1 MARSKYPGIQI
12 LYEVGTRQE
21 LAQSY
26 GVSERTMYRWLN
38 KAKAQTHERQ
48 EYPGAGP
55 IARFKGTRKEL
66 AEKYNISERTAY
78 RWLKKARESG
88 ADIPSRQAKSRY
100 PGSNIW
106 YEQGTN
112 KSIGDRYGVSEA
124 TVRRWKNRARNELE
138 QIDPMALIRSEEELQ
153 NVLEDSVPEMTTEQI
168 EEFDKAVLGDDLE
181 DLLGEEPE
189 EYKDYDTFTNVGD
202 LVDDVINMGVLS
214 EKSEFLNLD
223 PTVQREYMYAYI
235 KYQSQH
241 NKDLYYW
248 VEKVGMSD
256 IPSEDIASLN
266 IWGDSF
272 ETFVQEQIALD
283 EYSERWA
290 K

>member
-38 KAKAQTHERQ
+38 KAKAQTKERQ

-66 AEKYNISERTAY
+66 AAKYNISERTAY

-88 ADIPSRQAKSRY
+88 ADIPSRQAKSKY
-100 PGSNIW
+100 PGLAILD
-106 YEQGTN
+106 ERGTN

-124 TVRRWKNRARNELE
+124 TVRRWKNRAR
-138 QIDPMALIRSEEELQ
+138 SEEEAIRPPEPLPFDEIEQ
-153 NVLEDSVPEMTTEQI
+153 EDFTPEEPITGPEPI
-168 EEFDKAVLGDDLE
+168 LDEDLE

-202 LVDDVINMGVLS
+202 LVDDVINMDVLS
-214 EKSEFLNLD
+214 ENSEFLNLD

-241 NKDLYYW
+241 NKELYYW

-256 IPSEDIASLN
+256 IPAEDVASLN

-272 ETFVQEQIALD
+272 ETFVQEQIDLD
-283 EYSERWA
+283 QYSDSWA

>member
-1 MARSKYPGIQI
+1 MAKSKYPGIQI

-38 KAKAQTHERQ
+38 KAKSQTKERQ

-66 AEKYNISERTAY
+66 AAKYNISERTAY

-88 ADIPSRQAKSRY
+88 ADIPSRQAKSKY
-100 PGSNIW
+100 PGTAILD
-106 YEQGTN
+106 ERGTN

-124 TVRRWKNRARNELE
+124 TIRRWKNRAT
-138 QIDPMALIRSEEELQ
+138 SEVEAAGM
-153 NVLEDSVPEMTTEQI
+153 P
-168 EEFDKAVLGDDLE
+168 EEFTSEDNGDILEGPAAEPESVLGDDLE

-202 LVDDVINMGVLS
+202 LVEDVINMGVLS
-214 EKSEFLNLD
+214 KNSEFLNLD

>member
-1 MARSKYPGIQI
+1 MARSKYPGFQI

-38 KAKAQTHERQ
+38 KAKAQTKERQ

-55 IARFKGTRKEL
+55 LARFKGTRKEL
-66 AEKYNISERTAY
+66 AAKYNISERTAY

-88 ADIPSRQAKSRY
+88 ANIPSRQAKSNY
-100 PGSNIW
+100 PGAAILD
-106 YEQGTN
+106 ERGTN

-124 TVRRWKNRARNELE
+124 TVRRWKNRAR
-138 QIDPMALIRSEEELQ
+138 SEAAGMPTEILTPDQLPQEIFTPDQLPEEIIT
-153 NVLEDSVPEMTTEQI
+153 EPESI
-168 EEFDKAVLGDDLE
+168 LDDELE
-181 DLLGEEPE
+181 DLLSEESE
-189 EYKDYDTFTNVGD
+189 DYDTFTNVGD
-202 LVDDVINMGVLS
+202 LVNDVIDLDVLS
-214 EKSEFLNLD
+214 PDSEFLKLD
-223 PTVQREYMYAYI
+223 PTVQREYMFAYL

-272 ETFVQEQIALD
+272 ETFIQEQIALD
-283 EYSERWA
+283 EYSEKWA

>member
-38 KAKAQTHERQ
+38 KAKAQTKERQ

-88 ADIPSRQAKSRY
+88 ADIPSRRAKSKY
-100 PGSNIW
+100 PGTAILD
-106 YEQGTN
+106 ERGTN
-112 KSIGDRYGVSEA
+112 KSIGDRYGVSES
-124 TVRRWKNRARNELE
+124 TIRRWKNRARSDAEAAGIPEDLISEDIGDILE
-138 QIDPMALIRSEEELQ
+138 GPATE
-153 NVLEDSVPEMTTEQI
+153 PES
-168 EEFDKAVLGDDLE
+168 VLGDDLE
-181 DLLGEEPE
+181 DLLGEKPE
-189 EYKDYDTFTNVGD
+189 EYTDYDTFTNVSD
-202 LVDDVINMGVLS
+202 LVDDIINMDKLS
-214 EKSEFLNLD
+214 PDSEFLNLD
-223 PTVQREYMYAYI
+223 PMVQREYMYAYI

>member
-38 KAKAQTHERQ
+38 KAKSQTKERQ

-66 AEKYNISERTAY
+66 AAKYNISERTAY

-88 ADIPSRQAKSRY
+88 ADIPSRQAKSKY
-100 PGSNIW
+100 PGIAILD
-106 YEQGTN
+106 ERGTN

-124 TVRRWKNRARNELE
+124 TIRRWKNRAQSEAEAVSIPEDLISEDIGDILE
-138 QIDPMALIRSEEELQ
+138 GPAAE
-153 NVLEDSVPEMTTEQI
+153 PES
-168 EEFDKAVLGDDLE
+168 VLGDDLE

-214 EKSEFLNLD
+214 KDSEFLNLD

-248 VEKVGMSD
+248 VEKLGMSD

>member
-1 MARSKYPGIQI
+1 MTRSKYPGIQI

-21 LAQSY
+21 LARSY

-38 KAKAQTHERQ
+38 KAKSQTKERQ
-48 EYPGAGP
+48 QYPGAGP
-55 IARFKGTRKEL
+55 ISRFKGTRKEL
-66 AEKYNISERTAY
+66 AAKYNISERTAY
-78 RWLKKARESG
+78 RWINKARESG
-88 ADIPSRQAKSRY
+88 ADIPSRQAKSKY
-100 PGSNIW
+100 PGTAILD
-106 YEQGTN
+106 ERGTN

-124 TVRRWKNRARNELE
+124 TIRRWKNRA
-138 QIDPMALIRSEEELQ
+138 QSEAEAAGMPTEILTPDQLPQEIFTPDQLPEEIITEPES
-153 NVLEDSVPEMTTEQI
+153 VLD
-168 EEFDKAVLGDDLE
+168 DDL
-181 DLLGEEPE
+181 DMFGEESQ
-189 EYKDYDTFTNVGD
+189 DYESFTSVND
-202 LVDDVINMGVLS
+202 LVEDVINLDKLSPDSMFMG
-214 EKSEFLNLD
+214 LD
-223 PTVQREYMYAYI
+223 KETQREYMFAYI

-248 VEKVGMSD
+248 VEKVGMTD

-283 EYSERWA
+283 EYSEKWA

>member
-1 MARSKYPGIQI
+1 MTRSKYPGIQI

-21 LAQSY
+21 LARSY

-38 KAKAQTHERQ
+38 KAKSQTKERQ
-48 EYPGAGP
+48 QYPGAGP
-55 IARFKGTRKEL
+55 ISRFKGTRKEL
-66 AEKYNISERTAY
+66 AAKYNISERTAY

-88 ADIPSRQAKSRY
+88 ADIPSRQAKSKY
-100 PGSNIW
+100 PGIAILD
-106 YEQGTN
+106 ERGTN
-112 KSIGDRYGVSEA
+112 KSIGDRFGVSEA
-124 TVRRWKNRARNELE
+124 TIRRWKNRAL
-138 QIDPMALIRSEEELQ
+138 SEEAAARVEP
-153 NVLEDSVPEMTTEQI
+153 EPVPIGEIPQ
-168 EEFDKAVLGDDLE
+168 EEFGPEEPESILGEDLE
-181 DLLGEEPE
+181 DILVEEPE
-189 EYKDYDTFTNVGD
+189 EYQDYDTFTNVGD
-202 LVDDVINMGVLS
+202 LVNDVINLDVLS
-214 EKSEFLNLD
+214 KDSEFLKLD
-223 PTVQREYMYAYI
+223 PTVQREYMYAYL

-248 VEKVGMSD
+248 VEKVGMTD

-283 EYSERWA
+283 EYSEKWA

>member
-21 LAQSY
+21 LAQYY

-38 KAKAQTHERQ
+38 KAKAQTKERQ
-48 EYPGAGP
+48 QYPGAGP
-55 IARFKGTRKEL
+55 ISRFKGTRKEL

-100 PGSNIW
+100 PGSAILN
-106 YEQGTN
+106 ERGTN
-112 KSIGDRYGVSEA
+112 KSIGDRYGVSES
-124 TVRRWKNRARNELE
+124 TIRRWKNRAR
-138 QIDPMALIRSEEELQ
+138 SEAESAGIPPEPTPIGEIPQEFGPEEPESILG
-153 NVLEDSVPEMTTEQI
+153 EDI
-168 EEFDKAVLGDDLE
+168 E

-202 LVDDVINMGVLS
+202 LVDDIINMDKLS
-214 EKSEFLNLD
+214 PDSEFLKLD

-248 VEKVGMSD
+248 VEKIGMSD

-266 IWGDSF
+266 IWSDSF

-283 EYSERWA
+283 EYEDSWA

>member
-38 KAKAQTHERQ
+38 KAKSQTKERQ

-66 AEKYNISERTAY
+66 ASKYNISERTAY

-88 ADIPSRQAKSRY
+88 ADIPSRQAKSKY
-100 PGSNIW
+100 PGAAIL
-106 YEQGTN
+106 EERGTN

-124 TVRRWKNRARNELE
+124 TVRRWKNRAQLE
-138 QIDPMALIRSEEELQ
+138 SEVAGMPTEILTPDQLPQEIFTPDQLPEEIITEPES
-153 NVLEDSVPEMTTEQI
+153 VLD
-168 EEFDKAVLGDDLE
+168 DDL
-181 DLLGEEPE
+181 DMFGEESQ
-189 EYKDYDTFTNVGD
+189 DYESFTSVND
-202 LVDDVINMGVLS
+202 LVEDVINLDKIS
-214 EKSEFLNLD
+214 PDSAFLGLD
-223 PTVQREYMYAYI
+223 KETQREYMFAYI
-235 KYQSQH
+235 SYQSQH

-248 VEKVGMSD
+248 VENVGLTD

-272 ETFVQEQIALD
+272 ETFVQEQITLD

-290 K
+290 R

>member
-38 KAKAQTHERQ
+38 KAKAQTKERQ
-48 EYPGAGP
+48 QYPGAGP
-55 IARFKGTRKEL
+55 ISRFKGTRKEL
-66 AEKYNISERTAY
+66 AAKYNISERTAY

-88 ADIPSRQAKSRY
+88 ADIPSRQAKSKY
-100 PGSNIW
+100 PGTAILD
-106 YEQGTN
+106 ERGTN
-112 KSIGDRYGVSEA
+112 KSIGDRFGVSEA
-124 TVRRWKNRARNELE
+124 TIRRWKNRARLEEEAIRPPEPLPFDEIEQEDFTPEEPITGPEPILDEDLKDLLSEELE
-138 QIDPMALIRSEEELQ
+138 
-153 NVLEDSVPEMTTEQI
+153 
-168 EEFDKAVLGDDLE
+168 
-181 DLLGEEPE
+181 
-189 EYKDYDTFTNVGD
+189 EYTDYDTFTNIGD
-202 LVDDVINMGVLS
+202 LVEDIINLDVLS
-214 EKSEFLNLD
+214 ADSEFLRLD

-256 IPSEDIASLN
+256 IPAEDIASLN

>member
-38 KAKAQTHERQ
+38 KAKAQTKERQ

-55 IARFKGTRKEL
+55 ISRFKGTRKEL
-66 AEKYNISERTAY
+66 AEKYNISERTVY

-88 ADIPSRQAKSRY
+88 ADIPSRQAKSKY
-100 PGSNIW
+100 PGTAILD
-106 YEQGTN
+106 ERGTN
-112 KSIGDRYGVSEA
+112 KSIGDRFGVSEA
-124 TVRRWKNRARNELE
+124 TIRRWKNRAL
-138 QIDPMALIRSEEELQ
+138 SESKAAEPLPIGEIPQEDFAPEEPIT
-153 NVLEDSVPEMTTEQI
+153 EPESL
-168 EEFDKAVLGDDLE
+168 LGEDLE
-181 DLLGEEPE
+181 DLLSEEPE
-189 EYKDYDTFTNVGD
+189 DYDTFTNVGD
-202 LVDDVINMGVLS
+202 LVDDIISMDKLS
-214 EKSEFLNLD
+214 PDSVFLGLD

-241 NKDLYYW
+241 NRDLYYW
-248 VEKVGMSD
+248 VEKVGMTD

-283 EYSERWA
+283 EYSESWA

>member
-38 KAKAQTHERQ
+38 KAKAQTKERQ

-66 AEKYNISERTAY
+66 AAKYNISERTAY

-100 PGSNIW
+100 PGTAILD
-106 YEQGTN
+106 EHGTN
-112 KSIGDRYGVSEA
+112 KSIGDRFGVSEA
-124 TVRRWKNRARNELE
+124 TIRRWKNRAR
-138 QIDPMALIRSEEELQ
+138 AEEEAIRP
-153 NVLEDSVPEMTTEQI
+153 PEPLPFDEIEQ
-168 EEFDKAVLGDDLE
+168 EEFTPEEPITGPESILDEDLE
-181 DLLGEEPE
+181 DLLDEEPE

-202 LVDDVINMGVLS
+202 LVDEVIHMGKVVKGS
-214 EKSEFLNLD
+214 AFLELD
-223 PTVQREYMYAYI
+223 PLVQREYMYAYI

-248 VEKVGMSD
+248 VDKVGMSD
-256 IPSEDIASLN
+256 IPAEDIASLN

-272 ETFVQEQIALD
+272 ETFIQEQIALD
-283 EYSERWA
+283 KYSERWA

>member
-38 KAKAQTHERQ
+38 KAKAQTKERQ

-55 IARFKGTRKEL
+55 ISRFKGTRKEL

-78 RWLKKARESG
+78 RWLNKARESG
-88 ADIPSRQAKSRY
+88 AVIPSRQAKSKY
-100 PGSNIW
+100 PGTAILD
-106 YEQGTN
+106 ERGTN
-112 KSIGDRYGVSEA
+112 KSIGDRYGVSES
-124 TVRRWKNRARNELE
+124 TIRRWKNRAKSD
-138 QIDPMALIRSEEELQ
+138 IKAAGMPSEVLTPDQLPQEIFTPDQLPEE
-153 NVLEDSVPEMTTEQI
+153 VIAEPES
-168 EEFDKAVLGDDLE
+168 VLGDDLE
-181 DLLGEEPE
+181 DLLGEQPE

-272 ETFVQEQIALD
+272 ETFIQEQIALD
-283 EYSERWA
+283 KYSDKWA

>member
-1 MARSKYPGIQI
+1 MARSKYPGFQI

-38 KAKAQTHERQ
+38 KAKALTKERQ
-48 EYPGAGP
+48 QYPGAGP
-55 IARFKGTRKEL
+55 ISRFKGTRKEL
-66 AEKYNISERTAY
+66 AAKYNISERTAY

-88 ADIPSRQAKSRY
+88 ANIPSRQAKSKY
-100 PGSNIW
+100 PGLTILD
-106 YEQGTN
+106 EQGTN

-124 TVRRWKNRARNELE
+124 TVRRWKNRAQSEAE
-138 QIDPMALIRSEEELQ
+138 AAGIPEDLISEEIGDI
-153 NVLEDSVPEMTTEQI
+153 LEGPAEPES
-168 EEFDKAVLGDDLE
+168 VLGDDLE
-181 DLLGEEPE
+181 DLLGEQPE

-214 EKSEFLNLD
+214 EGSEFLNLE

-283 EYSERWA
+283 EYEANWA

>member
-38 KAKAQTHERQ
+38 KAKAQTKERQ

-66 AEKYNISERTAY
+66 AAKYNISERTAY

-88 ADIPSRQAKSRY
+88 ADIPSRQAKSKY
-100 PGSNIW
+100 PGLAILD
-106 YEQGTN
+106 ERGTN

-124 TVRRWKNRARNELE
+124 TIRRWKNRA
-138 QIDPMALIRSEEELQ
+138 QSEAEAAGT
-153 NVLEDSVPEMTTEQI
+153 P
-168 EEFDKAVLGDDLE
+168 EEFISEDIGDILEGPAAEPESVLGDDLE

-202 LVDDVINMGVLS
+202 LVDDVINMDVLS
-214 EKSEFLNLD
+214 PNSVFLDLD

-248 VEKVGMSD
+248 VEKLGMSD

>member
-1 MARSKYPGIQI
+1 MAKSKYPGIQI

-38 KAKAQTHERQ
+38 KAKSQTKERQ
-48 EYPGAGP
+48 QYPGAGP
-55 IARFKGTRKEL
+55 ISRFKGTRKEL

-88 ADIPSRQAKSRY
+88 ADIPSRQAKSKY
-100 PGSNIW
+100 PGTAILD
-106 YEQGTN
+106 ERGTN
-112 KSIGDRYGVSEA
+112 KSIGDRFGVSEA
-124 TVRRWKNRARNELE
+124 TIRRWKNRALAEE
-138 QIDPMALIRSEEELQ
+138 AAIGTPSEP
-153 NVLEDSVPEMTTEQI
+153 VPIGEIPQ
-168 EEFDKAVLGDDLE
+168 EEFGPEEPESILGEDLE
-181 DLLGEEPE
+181 DILGEEPE
-189 EYKDYDTFTNVGD
+189 EYQDYETFTNVGD
-202 LVDDVINMGVLS
+202 LVDDIINMDKLS
-214 EKSEFLNLD
+214 PDSEFLKLD
-223 PTVQREYMYAYI
+223 PNIQREYMYAYI

-248 VEKVGMSD
+248 VEKIGMSD
-256 IPSEDIASLN
+256 IPSKDIASLN

-283 EYSERWA
+283 EYEASWA

>member
-38 KAKAQTHERQ
+38 KAKSQTKERQ
-48 EYPGAGP
+48 QYPGAGP
-55 IARFKGTRKEL
+55 ISRFKGTRKEL
-66 AEKYNISERTAY
+66 AAKYNISERTAY

-88 ADIPSRQAKSRY
+88 ADIPSRQAKSKY
-100 PGSNIW
+100 PGTAILD
-106 YEQGTN
+106 ERGTN
-112 KSIGDRYGVSEA
+112 KSIGDRFGVSEA
-124 TVRRWKNRARNELE
+124 TIRRWKNRAL
-138 QIDPMALIRSEEELQ
+138 SEEAAIREAP
-153 NVLEDSVPEMTTEQI
+153 EPVPIGEIPQEFGP
-168 EEFDKAVLGDDLE
+168 EEPESIFGEDLE

-189 EYKDYDTFTNVGD
+189 EYQDYDTFTNIGD
-202 LVDDVINMGVLS
+202 LVEDVINLDVLS
-214 EKSEFLNLD
+214 ADSEFLNLD

-248 VEKVGMSD
+248 VEKIGMSD
-256 IPSEDIASLN
+256 IPAEDIASLN
-266 IWGDSF
+266 IWGDTF

>member
-38 KAKAQTHERQ
+38 KAKAQTKERQ
-48 EYPGAGP
+48 QYPGAGP
-55 IARFKGTRKEL
+55 ISRFKGTRKEL
-66 AEKYNISERTAY
+66 AAKYNISERTAY

-88 ADIPSRQAKSRY
+88 ADIPSRQAKSKY
-100 PGSNIW
+100 PGVAIL
-106 YEQGTN
+106 EERGTN
-112 KSIGDRYGVSEA
+112 KSIGDRFGVSEA
-124 TVRRWKNRARNELE
+124 TVRRWKNRAL
-138 QIDPMALIRSEEELQ
+138 SESESTEPIPIGEIPQ
-153 NVLEDSVPEMTTEQI
+153 DFTTEEPI
-168 EEFDKAVLGDDLE
+168 TEPESILGEDLE
-181 DLLGEEPE
+181 DILGEESE
-189 EYKDYDTFTNVGD
+189 EYKDYDNFTNVGD
-202 LVDDVINMGVLS
+202 LVDDVINMDKLS
-214 EKSEFLNLD
+214 PDSEFLKLD

-248 VEKVGMSD
+248 VEKIGMSD

-283 EYSERWA
+283 EYEDSWA

>member
-12 LYEVGTRQE
+12 LHEVGTRQK
-21 LAQSY
+21 LAQFY

-38 KAKAQTHERQ
+38 KAKAQTKERQ
-48 EYPGAGP
+48 QYPGAGP

-66 AEKYNISERTAY
+66 AAKYNISERTAY

-88 ADIPSRQAKSRY
+88 ADIPSRLAKSRY
-100 PGSNIW
+100 PGTAILD
-106 YEQGTN
+106 ERGTN
-112 KSIGDRYGVSEA
+112 KSIGDRFGVSEA
-124 TVRRWKNRARNELE
+124 TIRRWKNRARL
-138 QIDPMALIRSEEELQ
+138 EEELI
-153 NVLEDSVPEMTTEQI
+153 SPPEPLP
-168 EEFDKAVLGDDLE
+168 FDKFEQEDFTPEEPITGPESILDEDLE

-202 LVDDVINMGVLS
+202 LVDDIINMNKLS
-214 EKSEFLNLD
+214 PDSEFLKLD
-223 PTVQREYMYAYI
+223 PMVQRDYMFAYI

-248 VEKVGMSD
+248 IEKVGMSD

-290 K
+290 R

>member
-1 MARSKYPGIQI
+1 MTRSKYPGIQI

-21 LAQSY
+21 LARSY

-38 KAKAQTHERQ
+38 KAKSQTKERQ
-48 EYPGAGP
+48 QYPGAGP
-55 IARFKGTRKEL
+55 ISRFKGTRKEL
-66 AEKYNISERTAY
+66 AAKYNISERTAY

-88 ADIPSRQAKSRY
+88 ADIPSRQAKSKY
-100 PGSNIW
+100 PGIAILD
-106 YEQGTN
+106 ERGTN
-112 KSIGDRYGVSEA
+112 KSIGDRFGVSEA
-124 TVRRWKNRARNELE
+124 TIRRWKNRAL
-138 QIDPMALIRSEEELQ
+138 SEEAAARVEP
-153 NVLEDSVPEMTTEQI
+153 EPVPIGEIPQ
-168 EEFDKAVLGDDLE
+168 EEFGPEEPESILGEDLE
-181 DLLGEEPE
+181 DISVEEPE
-189 EYKDYDTFTNVGD
+189 EYQDYDTFTNVGD
-202 LVDDVINMGVLS
+202 LVNDVINLDVLS
-214 EKSEFLNLD
+214 KDSEFLKLD
-223 PTVQREYMYAYI
+223 PTVQREYMYAYL

-248 VEKVGMSD
+248 VEKVGMTD

-283 EYSERWA
+283 EYSEKWA

>member
-38 KAKAQTHERQ
+38 KAKAQTKERQ

-66 AEKYNISERTAY
+66 AAKYNISERTAY

-88 ADIPSRQAKSRY
+88 ADIPSRQAKSKY
-100 PGSNIW
+100 PGLAILD
-106 YEQGTN
+106 EHGTN

-124 TVRRWKNRARNELE
+124 TIRRWKNRA
-138 QIDPMALIRSEEELQ
+138 QSEVEAAGM
-153 NVLEDSVPEMTTEQI
+153 P
-168 EEFDKAVLGDDLE
+168 EEFISEDIGDILEGPATDEAESILGEDLD
-181 DLLGEEPE
+181 DLLGEQPE

-202 LVDDVINMGVLS
+202 LVEDVINMDVLS
-214 EKSEFLNLD
+214 PDSEFLNLD

>member
-38 KAKAQTHERQ
+38 KAKSQTKERQ

-66 AEKYNISERTAY
+66 AAKYNISERTAY

-88 ADIPSRQAKSRY
+88 ADIPSRQAKSKY
-100 PGSNIW
+100 PGTAILD
-106 YEQGTN
+106 ERGTN

-124 TVRRWKNRARNELE
+124 TVRRWKNRAR
-138 QIDPMALIRSEEELQ
+138 SESEAAGMPTEILTPDQLPQEIFTPDQLPEEIIT
-153 NVLEDSVPEMTTEQI
+153 EPES
-168 EEFDKAVLGDDLE
+168 VLGDDLE

-202 LVDDVINMGVLS
+202 LVDDVINMDVLS
-214 EKSEFLNLD
+214 KNSAFLGLD
-223 PTVQREYMYAYI
+223 PMVQREYMYAYI
-235 KYQSQH
+235 KYQSQN

-283 EYSERWA
+283 EYSDKWP

>member
-38 KAKAQTHERQ
+38 KAKSQTKERQ

-66 AEKYNISERTAY
+66 AAKYNISERTAY

-88 ADIPSRQAKSRY
+88 ADIPSRQAKSKY
-100 PGSNIW
+100 PGLAILD
-106 YEQGTN
+106 ERGTN

-124 TVRRWKNRARNELE
+124 TIRRWKNRAQSEAEAVGIPEDLISEDIGDILE
-138 QIDPMALIRSEEELQ
+138 GPATE
-153 NVLEDSVPEMTTEQI
+153 PES
-168 EEFDKAVLGDDLE
+168 VLGDDLE
-181 DLLGEEPE
+181 DLLSEEPE

-202 LVDDVINMGVLS
+202 LVEDVINMDVLS
-214 EKSEFLNLD
+214 PDSEFLNLD
-223 PTVQREYMYAYI
+223 PTVQREYMYTYI

>member
-38 KAKAQTHERQ
+38 KAKSQTKERQ

-55 IARFKGTRKEL
+55 ISRFKGTRKEL

-88 ADIPSRQAKSRY
+88 ADIPSRQAKSKY
-100 PGSNIW
+100 PGTAILD
-106 YEQGTN
+106 ERGTN
-112 KSIGDRYGVSEA
+112 KSIGDRFGVSES
-124 TVRRWKNRARNELE
+124 TIRRWKNRAR
-138 QIDPMALIRSEEELQ
+138 SEAEAAGIPPEPTPIGEIPQEDFSPEE
-153 NVLEDSVPEMTTEQI
+153 PI
-168 EEFDKAVLGDDLE
+168 EEPESILGEDLE

-189 EYKDYDTFTNVGD
+189 EYTDYDTFTNIGD
-202 LVDDVINMGVLS
+202 LVDDVINMDLLS
-214 EKSEFLNLD
+214 KDSEFLNLD

>member
-38 KAKAQTHERQ
+38 KAKSQTKERQ

-66 AEKYNISERTAY
+66 AAKYNISERTAY

-88 ADIPSRQAKSRY
+88 ADIPSRQAKSKY
-100 PGSNIW
+100 PGTAILD
-106 YEQGTN
+106 ERGTN
-112 KSIGDRYGVSEA
+112 KSIGNRYGVSES
-124 TVRRWKNRARNELE
+124 TIRRWKNRA
-138 QIDPMALIRSEEELQ
+138 QSEAEAAGM
-153 NVLEDSVPEMTTEQI
+153 P
-168 EEFDKAVLGDDLE
+168 EEFINEDIGDILEGPASEPESVLGDDLE

-214 EKSEFLNLD
+214 KNSEFLNLD

-272 ETFVQEQIALD
+272 ETFVQEQIDLD
-283 EYSERWA
+283 AYSDSWA

>member
-1 MARSKYPGIQI
+1 MAKSKYPGIQI

-38 KAKAQTHERQ
+38 KAKSQTKERQ
-48 EYPGAGP
+48 QYPGAGP

-88 ADIPSRQAKSRY
+88 ADIPSRQAKSKY
-100 PGSNIW
+100 PGTAILD
-106 YEQGTN
+106 ETGTN
-112 KSIGDRYGVSEA
+112 KSIGDRYGVSE
-124 TVRRWKNRARNELE
+124 TTIRRWKNRARSDAEAAGMPTEILTPDQLPQE
-138 QIDPMALIRSEEELQ
+138 IFTPDQLPEEIITE
-153 NVLEDSVPEMTTEQI
+153 PES
-168 EEFDKAVLGDDLE
+168 VLGDDLD
-181 DLLGEEPE
+181 DLLDEESS
-189 EYKDYDTFTNVGD
+189 DYESFTSVND
-202 LVDDVINMGVLS
+202 LVEDVINLDKLSPDSVFMG
-214 EKSEFLNLD
+214 LD
-223 PTVQREYMYAYI
+223 KETQREYMYAYI

-248 VEKVGMSD
+248 VEKIGMSD

-272 ETFVQEQIALD
+272 ETFVQEQIDLD
-283 EYSERWA
+283 SYSDSWA

>member
-38 KAKAQTHERQ
+38 KAKSQTKERQ

-66 AEKYNISERTAY
+66 AAKYNISERTAY

-88 ADIPSRQAKSRY
+88 ADIPSRQAKSKY
-100 PGSNIW
+100 PGTAILD
-106 YEQGTN
+106 ERGTN
-112 KSIGDRYGVSEA
+112 KSIGDRFGVSEA
-124 TVRRWKNRARNELE
+124 TIRRWKNRARSESEAAGIPEDLISEDIGDILE
-138 QIDPMALIRSEEELQ
+138 GPAAEPESILG
-153 NVLEDSVPEMTTEQI
+153 EDL
-168 EEFDKAVLGDDLE
+168 D

-202 LVDDVINMGVLS
+202 LVDDVINMDVLS
-214 EKSEFLNLD
+214 ENSEFLNLD

-283 EYSERWA
+283 QYSEKWA

>member
-38 KAKAQTHERQ
+38 KAKSQTKERQ
-48 EYPGAGP
+48 QYPGAGP

-66 AEKYNISERTAY
+66 AAKYNISKRTAY

-88 ADIPSRQAKSRY
+88 ADIPSRQAKSKY
-100 PGSNIW
+100 PGIAILD
-106 YEQGTN
+106 ERGTN
-112 KSIGDRYGVSEA
+112 KSIGDRFGVSEA
-124 TVRRWKNRARNELE
+124 TIRRWKNRAL
-138 QIDPMALIRSEEELQ
+138 SEEAAIGIPHEP
-153 NVLEDSVPEMTTEQI
+153 VPIGEIPQ
-168 EEFDKAVLGDDLE
+168 EEFEPEEPESILGEDLD
-181 DLLGEEPE
+181 DLLGEESE
-189 EYKDYDTFTNVGD
+189 EYTDYDTFTNVGD
-202 LVDDVINMGVLS
+202 LVDDIINMDKLS
-214 EKSEFLNLD
+214 PDSAFLGLD
-223 PTVQREYMYAYI
+223 KETQREYMFAYI
-235 KYQSQH
+235 SYQSQH

-248 VEKVGMSD
+248 VEHVGMTD

>member
-38 KAKAQTHERQ
+38 KAKSQTKERQ

-66 AEKYNISERTAY
+66 AAKYNISERTAY

-88 ADIPSRQAKSRY
+88 ADIPSRQAKSKY
-100 PGSNIW
+100 PGTAILD
-106 YEQGTN
+106 ERGTN

-124 TVRRWKNRARNELE
+124 TIRRWKNRAQSESEAVSIPEDLISEDIGDILE
-138 QIDPMALIRSEEELQ
+138 GPAAE
-153 NVLEDSVPEMTTEQI
+153 PES
-168 EEFDKAVLGDDLE
+168 VLGDDLE

-214 EKSEFLNLD
+214 KDSEFLNLD

-248 VEKVGMSD
+248 VEKLGMSD

>member
-38 KAKAQTHERQ
+38 KAKAQTKERQ

-55 IARFKGTRKEL
+55 IARFKGTRKDL
-66 AEKYNISERTAY
+66 AAKYNISERTAY

-88 ADIPSRQAKSRY
+88 ADIPSRQAKSKY
-100 PGSNIW
+100 PGPAIL
-106 YEQGTN
+106 EERGTN
-112 KSIGDRYGVSEA
+112 KSIGDRYGVTES
-124 TVRRWKNRARNELE
+124 TIRRWKNRA
-138 QIDPMALIRSEEELQ
+138 QSEAEAAGM
-153 NVLEDSVPEMTTEQI
+153 P
-168 EEFDKAVLGDDLE
+168 EEFISEDIGDILEGPAAEPESVLGDDLE

-189 EYKDYDTFTNVGD
+189 EYQNYDTFTNVGD
-202 LVDDVINMGVLS
+202 LVDDVINMDVLS
-214 EKSEFLNLD
+214 PDSEFLNLD

-272 ETFVQEQIALD
+272 ETFVQDQIALD

>member
-38 KAKAQTHERQ
+38 KAKSQTKERQ

-55 IARFKGTRKEL
+55 ISRFKGTRKEL
-66 AEKYNISERTAY
+66 AAKYNISERTAY

-88 ADIPSRQAKSRY
+88 ADIPSRQAKSKY
-100 PGSNIW
+100 PGTAILD
-106 YEQGTN
+106 ERGTN
-112 KSIGDRYGVSEA
+112 KSIGDRFGVSES
-124 TVRRWKNRARNELE
+124 TIRRWKNRARSESEDIGISEDLINEDIGEMLE
-138 QIDPMALIRSEEELQ
+138 GPAAE
-153 NVLEDSVPEMTTEQI
+153 PESI
-168 EEFDKAVLGDDLE
+168 LGEDLE

-189 EYKDYDTFTNVGD
+189 EYQDYDTFTNIGD
-202 LVDDVINMGVLS
+202 LVDDVINMDLLS
-214 EKSEFLNLD
+214 KDSEFLNLD

>member
-1 MARSKYPGIQI
+1 MTRSKYPGIQI

-21 LAQSY
+21 LARSY

-38 KAKAQTHERQ
+38 KAKSQTKERQ
-48 EYPGAGP
+48 QYPGAGP
-55 IARFKGTRKEL
+55 ISRFKGTRKEL
-66 AEKYNISERTAY
+66 AAKYNISERTAY

-88 ADIPSRQAKSRY
+88 ADIPSRQAKSKY
-100 PGSNIW
+100 PGIAILD
-106 YEQGTN
+106 ERGTN
-112 KSIGDRYGVSEA
+112 KSIGDRFGVSEA
-124 TVRRWKNRARNELE
+124 TIRRWKNRAL
-138 QIDPMALIRSEEELQ
+138 SEEAAARVEP
-153 NVLEDSVPEMTTEQI
+153 EPVPIGEIPQ
-168 EEFDKAVLGDDLE
+168 EEFGPEEPESIFGEDLE
-181 DLLGEEPE
+181 DILVEEPE
-189 EYKDYDTFTNVGD
+189 EYQDYDTFTNVGD
-202 LVDDVINMGVLS
+202 LVNDVINLDVLS
-214 EKSEFLNLD
+214 KDSEFLKLD
-223 PTVQREYMYAYI
+223 PTVQREYMYAYL

-248 VEKVGMSD
+248 VEKVGMTD

-283 EYSERWA
+283 EYSEKWA

>member
-1 MARSKYPGIQI
+1 MARSKYPGIQV
-12 LYEVGTRQE
+12 LYEVGSRAE
-21 LAQSY
+21 VAASY
-26 GVSERTMYRWLN
+26 GVSERTLYRWLN
-38 KAKAQTHERQ
+38 KAKSQTKERQ

-66 AEKYNISERTAY
+66 AAKYNISERTAY

-88 ADIPSRQAKSRY
+88 ADIPSRQAKSKY
-100 PGSNIW
+100 PGTAILD
-106 YEQGTN
+106 ERGTN

-124 TVRRWKNRARNELE
+124 TVRRWKNRAKSDAEAAGMPTEVLTPDQLPQE
-138 QIDPMALIRSEEELQ
+138 IFTPDQLPEEIITEPES
-153 NVLEDSVPEMTTEQI
+153 VLD
-168 EEFDKAVLGDDLE
+168 DDL
-181 DLLGEEPE
+181 DMFDEESS
-189 EYKDYDTFTNVGD
+189 DYESFTSVND
-202 LVDDVINMGVLS
+202 LVEDVINLDKIS
-214 EKSEFLNLD
+214 PDSAFLDLD
-223 PTVQREYMYAYI
+223 KETQREYMFAYI
-235 KYQSQH
+235 TYQSQH

-248 VEKVGMSD
+248 VEHVGMSD

-272 ETFVQEQIALD
+272 ETFIQEQIALD

>member
-38 KAKAQTHERQ
+38 KAKSQTKERQ

-88 ADIPSRQAKSRY
+88 ADIPSRQAKSKY
-100 PGSNIW
+100 PGLAILD
-106 YEQGTN
+106 ERGTN

-124 TVRRWKNRARNELE
+124 TIRRWKNRA
-138 QIDPMALIRSEEELQ
+138 QSEAEAAGMPSEVLTPDQLPQEIFTPDQLPEEILTEPES
-153 NVLEDSVPEMTTEQI
+153 VL
-168 EEFDKAVLGDDLE
+168 DDELE
-181 DLLGEEPE
+181 DLLGEEST
-189 EYKDYDTFTNVGD
+189 EYESFTSIND
-202 LVDDVINMGVLS
+202 LVEDVINLDVLTPDSIFMGL
-214 EKSEFLNLD
+214 EKEK
-223 PTVQREYMYAYI
+223 QREYMYAYI

-256 IPSEDIASLN
+256 IPAEDIASLN

>member
-38 KAKAQTHERQ
+38 KAKSQTKERQ
-48 EYPGAGP
+48 QYPGAGP
-55 IARFKGTRKEL
+55 ISRFKGTRKEL
-66 AEKYNISERTAY
+66 AAKYNISERTAY

-88 ADIPSRQAKSRY
+88 ADIPSRQAKSKY
-100 PGSNIW
+100 PGIAILD
-106 YEQGTN
+106 ERGTN
-112 KSIGDRYGVSEA
+112 KSIGDRFGVSEA
-124 TVRRWKNRARNELE
+124 TIRRWKNRA
-138 QIDPMALIRSEEELQ
+138 QSEAEAAGMPTEIFTPDQLPQEIFTPDQLPEEIITEPES
-153 NVLEDSVPEMTTEQI
+153 VL
-168 EEFDKAVLGDDLE
+168 DDELE
-181 DLLGEEPE
+181 DLLGEEST
-189 EYKDYDTFTNVGD
+189 EYESFTSIND
-202 LVDDVINMGVLS
+202 LVEDVINLDILS
-214 EKSEFLNLD
+214 PDSVFLGLD
-223 PTVQREYMYAYI
+223 KETQREYMYTYI

-283 EYSERWA
+283 EYNDNWS

>member
-1 MARSKYPGIQI
+1 MAKSKYPGIQI

-38 KAKAQTHERQ
+38 KAKSQTKERQ

-66 AEKYNISERTAY
+66 ATKYNISERTAY

-88 ADIPSRQAKSRY
+88 ADIPSRQAKSKY
-100 PGSNIW
+100 PGTAILD
-106 YEQGTN
+106 ERGTN

-124 TVRRWKNRARNELE
+124 TIRRWKNRAQSEAEVIGIPEDLISEDIGDILE
-138 QIDPMALIRSEEELQ
+138 GPTAE
-153 NVLEDSVPEMTTEQI
+153 PES
-168 EEFDKAVLGDDLE
+168 VLGEDLE

-189 EYKDYDTFTNVGD
+189 EYQDYNTFTNVGD
-202 LVDDVINMGVLS
+202 LVDDVINMDVLS
-214 EKSEFLNLD
+214 PDSEFLNLD

-272 ETFVQEQIALD
+272 ETFIQEQIALD